1 MKGMD
6 AGLTGTLAVPM
17 LPKVAIIQRA
27 TVVST
32 HFFLPTHRST
42 FPLLTLRANAET
54 S

>member
-27 TVVST
+27 TLYLPISFFQPT
-32 HFFLPTHRST
+32 GPPSHFSD
-42 FPLLTLRANAET
+42 
-54 S
+54 